1 MDSKITSFEGYEKR
15 TYTVTEIQ
23 DILGVSQPTIYNLI
37 KQNLFHCVKIGRAI
51 RVSKKSF
58 DEWLDYGSQS
68 GGTNGK

>member
-37 KQNLFHCVKIGRAI
+37 KQN
-51 RVSKKSF
+51 
-58 DEWLDYGSQS
+58 
-68 GGTNGK
+68 